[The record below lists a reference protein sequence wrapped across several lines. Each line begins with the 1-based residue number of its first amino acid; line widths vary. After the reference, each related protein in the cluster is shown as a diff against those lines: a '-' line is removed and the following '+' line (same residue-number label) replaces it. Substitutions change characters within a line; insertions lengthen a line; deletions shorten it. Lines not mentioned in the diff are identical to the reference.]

1 MHGDISRDLSTSLRL
16 ARDKGGVDLQASA
29 SLIPTEVEGS
39 LLDLKD
45 LELQEIYRLYF
56 EKN

>member
-16 ARDKGGVDLQASA
+16 ARDKGGVDLQA